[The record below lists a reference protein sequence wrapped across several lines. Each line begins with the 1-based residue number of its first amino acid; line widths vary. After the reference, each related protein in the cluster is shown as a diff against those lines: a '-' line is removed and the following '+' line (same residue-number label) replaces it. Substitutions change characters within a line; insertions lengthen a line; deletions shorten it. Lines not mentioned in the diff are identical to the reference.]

1 MGKIRS
7 INAGYITMG
16 LAPLPRAEQTFIVVR
31 DNHGVQLV
39 NLETQKS
46 HQLILSRSDDENAF
60 SDLKFLAVWCEEG
73 KGGAAYSLATIFE
86 EMSRDVDKKQEDAK
100 LCLYTLSPEFT
111 NGLKSY
117 SNNIIH

>member
-46 HQLILSRSDDENAF
+46 HQLIISHGDGAF

-86 EMSRDVDKKQEDAK
+86 EISSDKEKKQ
-100 LCLYTLSPEFT
+100 
-111 NGLKSY
+111 
-117 SNNIIH
+117 